1 MKTTVIGVIV
11 AGLLLTGC
19 SSQSP
24 DDAVKSTSSNN
35 PSPSA
40 SFSEFPTEPSS
51 TALAV
56 AAEVIGMT
64 EEDAIQ
70 TIEGISSEQ
79 LTARVVRRDDESYAV
94 TEDYSLSRI
103 NLEID
108 NGIVTKTSIG

>member
-1 MKTTVIGVIV
+1 MKTKLSGALIIML
-11 AGLLLTGC
+11 ALTAC
-19 SSQSP
+19 SNQSP
-24 DDAVKSTSSNN
+24 DDAVTSTNN

-40 SFSEFPTEPSS
+40 SYSEFPTEPSA

-64 EEDAIQ
+64 EEQAIQ

-79 LTARVVRRDDESYAV
+79 LTARVVRRDDSNYAI
-94 TEDYSLSRI
+94 TEDFSFSRI

-108 NGIVTKTSIG
+108 NGIVTKTYIG

>member
-1 MKTTVIGVIV
+1 MKTKLSGALIIV
-11 AGLLLTGC
+11 LASTAC

-24 DDAVKSTSSNN
+24 DDADTSTNN

-40 SFSEFPTEPSS
+40 SYSEFPSEPSA
-51 TALAV
+51 TVVAL

-64 EEDAIQ
+64 EKLAIQ

-79 LTARVVRRDDESYAV
+79 LTARVVRRDGESYAI

-103 NLEID
+103 NLEIE
-108 NGIVTKTSIG
+108 NGIVTKTYIG

>member
-1 MKTTVIGVIV
+1 MKTKLSGALIIML
-11 AGLLLTGC
+11 ALTAC

-24 DDAVKSTSSNN
+24 DDAVTSSSN
-35 PSPSA
+35 PSPSG

>member
-94 TEDYSLSRI
+94 TQDYSLSRI

>member
-24 DDAVKSTSSNN
+24 DEAVSSSNN

-56 AAEVIGMT
+56 ATEVIGMT

-94 TEDYSLSRI
+94 TKDYSHSRI

>member
-1 MKTTVIGVIV
+1 MKTTLWGALIAVL
-11 AGLLLTGC
+11 ALTAC

-24 DDAVKSTSSNN
+24 DDAVTSTNN

-40 SFSEFPTEPSS
+40 SYSEFPSEPSATVVS
-51 TALAV
+51 M

-64 EEDAIQ
+64 EEVAIQ

-79 LTARVVRRDDESYAV
+79 LTARVVRRDDESYPV

-108 NGIVTKTSIG
+108 NGVVTKASIG

>member
-1 MKTTVIGVIV
+1 MKLLAGAVV
-11 AGLLLTGC
+11 AMLALTAC

-24 DDAVKSTSSNN
+24 DDAVTSSSN
-35 PSPSA
+35 PAPSA
-40 SFSEFPTEPSS
+40 SFSEFPTEASS

-79 LTARVVRRDDESYAV
+79 LTARVVRRDDSNYAV

-108 NGIVTKTSIG
+108 DGLVTKTSIG

>member
-1 MKTTVIGVIV
+1 MKSKVSGALIAVL
-11 AGLLLTGC
+11 ALTAC

-24 DDAVKSTSSNN
+24 NDAVTSTNN

-40 SFSEFPTEPSS
+40 SYSEFPSEPSA
-51 TALAV
+51 TVVAL

-64 EEDAIQ
+64 EELAIQ

-94 TEDYSLSRI
+94 TQEYSLSRI

-108 NGIVTKTSIG
+108 NGVVTKSSIG

>member
-1 MKTTVIGVIV
+1 MKSKLSGALIAVL
-11 AGLLLTGC
+11 ALTAC
-19 SSQSP
+19 SNQSP
-24 DDAVKSTSSNN
+24 NDAVTSTNN
-35 PSPSA
+35 PTPSS
-40 SFSEFPTEPSS
+40 SFSDFPSESS
-51 TALAV
+51 ATAVAV

-64 EEDAIQ
+64 EEVAIQ

-108 NGIVTKTSIG
+108 NGLVTKTSIG

>member
-1 MKTTVIGVIV
+1 MKSKFSGALII
-11 AGLLLTGC
+11 LLALTAC

-24 DDAVKSTSSNN
+24 DDAVTSSNVPA
-35 PSPSA
+35 PSSTP
-40 SFSEFPTEPSS
+40 SEFPTAPSA

-56 AAEVIGMT
+56 AAEVIGMP
-64 EEDAIQ
+64 EELAIQ

-79 LTARVVRRDDESYAV
+79 LTARVVRRDDENYAV

-108 NGIVTKTSIG
+108 AGIVTKAFIG

>member
-1 MKTTVIGVIV
+1 MKTKISGALIAVL
-11 AGLLLTGC
+11 ALTAC

-24 DDAVKSTSSNN
+24 DDAVTSTNN

-40 SFSEFPTEPSS
+40 SYSEFPSEPSA
-51 TALAV
+51 TVVALAS
-56 AAEVIGMT
+56 EVIGMT
-64 EEDAIQ
+64 EELAIQ

-94 TEDYSLSRI
+94 TQDYSLSRI

-108 NGIVTKTSIG
+108 NGLVTKTSIG

>member
-1 MKTTVIGVIV
+1 VKTTVIGVIV

-94 TEDYSLSRI
+94 TQDYSLSRI

>member
-24 DDAVKSTSSNN
+24 DDAIKSTSSNN

-94 TEDYSLSRI
+94 TQDYSLSRI

-108 NGIVTKTSIG
+108 NGIVTKTWIG

>member
-1 MKTTVIGVIV
+1 MKTKLSGALIIV
-11 AGLLLTGC
+11 LAITAC

-24 DDAVKSTSSNN
+24 DDAVTSTNN
-35 PSPSA
+35 PSPSG
-40 SFSEFPTEPSS
+40 SYSEFPSEPSA
-51 TALAV
+51 TVVAL

-64 EEDAIQ
+64 EELAIQ

-79 LTARVVRRDDESYAV
+79 LTARVVRRDGESYAI

-108 NGIVTKTSIG
+108 NGIVTKTYIG

>member
-1 MKTTVIGVIV
+1 MKSMFIGVIV
-11 AGLLLTGC
+11 SGLLLTGC

-24 DDAVKSTSSNN
+24 DDAVTSSSN

-40 SFSEFPTEPSS
+40 SFSEFPTEASS

-79 LTARVVRRDDESYAV
+79 LTARVVRRDDSNYAV
-94 TEDYSLSRI
+94 TEDFSLSRI

-108 NGIVTKTSIG
+108 NGIVTKISIG

>member
-1 MKTTVIGVIV
+1 MKTKLSGALIIML
-11 AGLLLTGC
+11 ALTAC
-19 SSQSP
+19 SNQSP
-24 DDAVKSTSSNN
+24 DDAVTSTNN

-40 SFSEFPTEPSS
+40 SYSEFPTEPSA

-64 EEDAIQ
+64 EEQAIQ

-79 LTARVVRRDDESYAV
+79 LTARVVRRDDSNYAI
-94 TEDYSLSRI
+94 TEDFSFSRI

-108 NGIVTKTSIG
+108 NGIVTKTYVG

>member
-1 MKTTVIGVIV
+1 MKSKFSGTLII
-11 AGLLLTGC
+11 LLALTAC

-24 DDAVKSTSSNN
+24 NDAVTSSNV
-35 PSPSA
+35 PATSSTP
-40 SFSEFPTEPSS
+40 FEFPTEASA

-56 AAEVIGMT
+56 AAEVIGMP
-64 EEDAIQ
+64 EELAIQ

-79 LTARVVRRDDESYAV
+79 LTARVVRRDDENYAV

-108 NGIVTKTSIG
+108 AGIVTKAFIG